1 MEFFIK
7 RNATLPVLKINVIK
21 DGRSDYDRSMK
32 FLNET
37 EIFFSMVDTE
47 TGIPKITSRPAGI
60 MKKNPVIP
68 NEGDEY
74 YVYCQFTPFDTKK
87 VARYKGQF
95 MFRNETG
102 FMNLPLNQEI
112 FINVTDSFILDDK
125 EFQSCYVVEFPCC
138 KSGVLL
144 PPPPPQPLTTT
155 TTIIPFTTTTTIIY
169 TTTTTTV

>member
-1 MEFFIK
+1 
-7 RNATLPVLKINVIK
+7 
-21 DGRSDYDRSMK
+21 
-32 FLNET
+32 
-37 EIFFSMVDTE
+37 
-47 TGIPKITSRPAGI
+47 
-60 MKKNPVIP
+60 
-68 NEGDEY
+68 
-74 YVYCQFTPFDTKK
+74 
-87 VARYKGQF
+87 